1 MINVNKKVLWIS
13 DYELDLAPGG
23 SQRSDKILI
32 DKGKILGFNI
42 LKVNKDNFKNISD
55 LNRFDIIVSSNLAWI
70 NQLDP
75 SFINKISN
83 HHYHVRV
90 EHDSNAYLNP
100 EQRRKLFSSCKKTF
114 FLSDYHYAFFKEL
127 YGDFF
132 KNVVIIPD
140 PIDKSKFYD
149 KKKDRENKILYAGY
163 MHEGKGADF
172 FFEYVLLNPDK
183 QFVLA
188 GWSSIYI
195 YTMLAKTIKN
205 IDFLGT
211 IDHKNMPDLFNKYK
225 TFFYEPH
232 PDTREPFCRS
242 VAEAL
247 LCGINIMTRSQDRI
261 GCLHEFKKLGADAF
275 IESCNSAADNFWK
288 KI

>member
-100 EQRRKLFSSCKKTF
+100 EQRRKLFPVAKKLF
-114 FLSDYHYAFFKEL
+114 FYPT
-127 YGDFF
+127 
-132 KNVVIIPD
+132 I
-140 PIDKSKFYD
+140 
-149 KKKDRENKILYAGY
+149 
-163 MHEGKGADF
+163 
-172 FFEYVLLNPDK
+172 
-183 QFVLA
+183 
-188 GWSSIYI
+188 
-195 YTMLAKTIKN
+195 TMLFLKN
-205 IDFLGT
+205 FMVTFL
-211 IDHKNMPDLFNKYK
+211 KML
-225 TFFYEPH
+225 
-232 PDTREPFCRS
+232 
-242 VAEAL
+242 
-247 LCGINIMTRSQDRI
+247 
-261 GCLHEFKKLGADAF
+261 
-275 IESCNSAADNFWK
+275 
-288 KI
+288 